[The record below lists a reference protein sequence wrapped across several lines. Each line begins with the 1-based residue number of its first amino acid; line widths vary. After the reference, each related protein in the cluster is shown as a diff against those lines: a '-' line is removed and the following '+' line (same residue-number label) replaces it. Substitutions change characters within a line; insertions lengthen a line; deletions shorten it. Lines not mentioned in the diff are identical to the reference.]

1 MTTKNQTILNKLL
14 QEHGGSAGLG
24 ARLGISKQAVGKWN
38 QVPVDRV
45 LYIEEVTG
53 VSRHDLR
60 PDIYP
65 LDDKYKASEDEDA
78 A

>member
-1 MTTKNQTILNKLL
+1 MNNQIFEKLKAKMSL
-14 QEHGGSAGLG
+14 AEL
-24 ARLGISKQAVGKWN
+24 ARRLEVQPMLVSNWKKRGVIPAE
-38 QVPVDRV
+38 RV
-45 LYIEEVTG
+45 LSIEEVTG

>member
-1 MTTKNQTILNKLL
+1 MSLAEL
-14 QEHGGSAGLG
+14 
-24 ARLGISKQAVGKWN
+24 ARRLEVQPMLVSNWKKRGVIPAE
-38 QVPVDRV
+38 RV
-45 LYIEEVTG
+45 LSIEEVTG